1 MRKLL
6 LIVPVVLAAFLL
18 AACSDLDSESTVTPA
33 MSPIAASVAVDTST
47 PTTAPVAISAAD
59 VIAGV
64 VDAMRQVTS
73 LHFEMESRVSVTV
86 QETSLTIPLKLSA
99 DYVAPDQV
107 AGTLSATIAFVIFET
122 QVVAIGNELYV
133 TDPLSGEW
141 TLTESNSL
149 LTLPIDFLSA
159 DLSTL
164 LQDPTAVEEELDGV
178 AAYRVTA
185 TAPLRQLGDASATFK
200 LDFWIGVD
208 DGRLR
213 RVAASGDFDLGG
225 DVDLFE
231 GITISKGS
239 ISMTATLSDF
249 GKEVTIV
256 APSLTPTAVAALPA
270 DESPEAA
277 AVRQVA
283 LDYWAAYNAYD
294 VDAALSYLE
303 AAYRAEQEADIRG
316 SIQLMQGFGAKLVI
330 TEESPPVV
338 AANGE
343 GEIVVRIKDPLS
355 TRIMRMTLVMIDGEW
370 KISASEQQ

>member
-133 TDPLSGEW
+133 TDPIHEVVDNRPERS
-141 TLTESNSL
+141 
-149 LTLPIDFLSA
+149 F
-159 DLSTL
+159 
-164 LQDPTAVEEELDGV
+164 TANG
-178 AAYRVTA
+178 
-185 TAPLRQLGDASATFK
+185 FK
-200 LDFWIGVD
+200 LARARQW
-208 DGRLR
+208 
-213 RVAASGDFDLGG
+213 
-225 DVDLFE
+225 
-231 GITISKGS
+231 
-239 ISMTATLSDF
+239 
-249 GKEVTIV
+249 
-256 APSLTPTAVAALPA
+256 LPLLA
-270 DESPEAA
+270 EACYPYA
-277 AVRQVA
+277 CA
-283 LDYWAAYNAYD
+283 
-294 VDAALSYLE
+294 
-303 AAYRAEQEADIRG
+303 RG
-316 SIQLMQGFGAKLVI
+316 AHS
-330 TEESPPVV
+330 
-338 AANGE
+338 
-343 GEIVVRIKDPLS
+343 
-355 TRIMRMTLVMIDGEW
+355 
-370 KISASEQQ
+370 